1 MATTADG
8 TTGVGAHYWTVTLTP
23 PKQAPAALQEF
34 VAMAQ
39 EAIQTSVDLLGRGV
53 PELPPLVDD
62 LLTTTTYQDLGAG
75 AANAN
80 YQALLAEVDKRK
92 ESLLESDNT
101 VTSAAITVSAR
112 SDSTLKYVEGLVE
125 QLQSEMTALTGKLT
139 SAQCAA
145 VMQQI
150 GYVMDVINARVTAV
164 YEANNGTAGT
174 GSGGSG
180 TGSGSGSSS
189 SSTGDSGTGSTAS
202 GSGDGSGAASS
213 SSSTGS
219 SGASGLSSLIEML
232 PMVGL
237 MAIPLVTQMAPQVLK
252 ALGLDGQHQQNGASG
267 PAGVASQANP
277 AQQNTATPQPA
288 ATPST
293 TATPQIPATPPAVSP
308 SQTGTTPANP
318 PPQASKTTQSGPQQV
333 ENPPTPSSTQDPPA
347 ATTPAAAH

>member
-1 MATTADG
+1 MATT
-8 TTGVGAHYWTVTLTP
+8 TGIGAHYWTVTLTP

-39 EAIQTSVDLLGRGV
+39 DAIQTSVDLLGRGA
-53 PELPPLVDD
+53 PELPPAVDD
-62 LLTTTTYQDLGAG
+62 LLTTTIYQDLGAG

-80 YQALLAEVDKRK
+80 YQALLAEVEKRK
-92 ESLLESDNT
+92 QSLLESDNT

-125 QLQSEMTALTGKLT
+125 QLQSEMTSITGKLT

-150 GYVMDVINARVTAV
+150 GYVMDVVNARVVAV
-164 YEANNGTAGT
+164 YEANHGTAGT
-174 GSGGSG
+174 GSS
-180 TGSGSGSSS
+180 GSGSGTTGSS
-189 SSTGDSGTGSTAS
+189 SSTGDSGTGST

-232 PMVGL
+232 PMVGM

-252 ALGLDGQHQQNGASG
+252 ALGLDGQHQQNGATGQSG
-267 PAGVASQANP
+267 
-277 AQQNTATPQPA
+277 A
-288 ATPST
+288 A
-293 TATPQIPATPPAVSP
+293 
-308 SQTGTTPANP
+308 
-318 PPQASKTTQSGPQQV
+318 PQAAR
-333 ENPPTPSSTQDPPA
+333 SSTKDDRSA
-347 ATTPAAAH
+347 ESISGRA